1 MTLSTQVI
9 SLLIKLI
16 GAVLLIASSFSV
28 GLSMS
33 KSLYRRKSFIES
45 FIVFIDSLATHIRYN
60 SDDIFKLVSMCANS
74 EELKSFE
81 FFSKP
86 HTEPFDKLWSKSVL
100 TIPRAYALTK
110 EDIDLLLQFG
120 SQLGKT
126 DIDGQ
131 LKHIKL
137 YKEFFKKQLENAED
151 AIVKKSRLYKTM
163 GLFAG
168 TAAALMMI

>member
-1 MTLSTQVI
+1 MQVI
-9 SLLIKLI
+9 FLIVKLI
-16 GAVLLIASSFSV
+16 GAALLIASSFSV
-28 GLSMS
+28 GFSMS
-33 KSLYRRKSFIES
+33 KSLYRRKQFLKS

-60 SDDIFKLVSMCANS
+60 TDDIFRLVSMCS
-74 EELKSFE
+74 DCEELKCFE

-86 HTEPFDKLWSKSVL
+86 HTEPFEKVWSKSVL

-110 EDIDLLLQFG
+110 ADTDLILQFG
-120 SQLGKT
+120 AQLGKT

-137 YKEFFKKQLENAED
+137 YKDFFKKQLDEAEE
-151 AIVKKSRLYKTM
+151 AIAKKSKLYKTM

-168 TAAALMMI
+168 SAAALMMM

>member
-1 MTLSTQVI
+1 
-9 SLLIKLI
+9 
-16 GAVLLIASSFSV
+16 
-28 GLSMS
+28 
-33 KSLYRRKSFIES
+33 
-45 FIVFIDSLATHIRYN
+45 
-60 SDDIFKLVSMCANS
+60 MCANS

-81 FFSKP
+81 FFSNP
-86 HTEPFDKLWSKSVL
+86 YTEPFDKLWSKSVL

>member
-1 MTLSTQVI
+1 MLV
-9 SLLIKLI
+9 KLI

-28 GLSMS
+28 GISMS
-33 KSLYRRKSFIES
+33 KSLYRRRTFLKS
-45 FIVFIDSLATHIRYN
+45 FIVFIDNLATHIRYN
-60 SDDIFKLVSMCANS
+60 TDDIFRLVSICSGS
-74 EELKSFE
+74 EELRCFDY
-81 FFSKP
+81 FDKP
-86 HTEPFDKLWSKSVL
+86 HNEPFEKIWSKSVL

-110 EDIDLLLQFG
+110 SDTDLLLEFG

-137 YKEFFKKQLENAED
+137 YKTFFANQLSEAEE
-151 AIVKKSRLYKTM
+151 AISKKSKLYKTM

-168 TAAALMMI
+168 SAAALMMM

>member
-1 MTLSTQVI
+1 MFVLV
-9 SLLIKLI
+9 KLI
-16 GAVLLIASSFSV
+16 GAALLVASSFAV

-33 KSLYRRKSFIES
+33 KSLYRRKAFIKS

-60 SDDIFKLVSMCANS
+60 TDDIFKLVSMCADS
-74 EELKSFE
+74 EELKCFE

-86 HTEPFDKLWSKSVL
+86 HSEPFDKLWSKSVL

-110 EDIDLLLQFG
+110 SDVELLLQFG

-137 YKEFFKKQLENAED
+137 YKDFFKKQLYDAED
-151 AIVKKSRLYKTM
+151 AIVKKSKLYKTM
-163 GLFAG
+163 GLFVG
-168 TAAALMMI
+168 TAAALMMM

>member
-1 MTLSTQVI
+1 MLF
-9 SLLIKLI
+9 KLI

-33 KSLYRRKSFIES
+33 KSLYRRKQFIKS

-60 SDDIFKLVSMCANS
+60 TDDIFRLVSICS
-74 EELKSFE
+74 DCEELKCFE

-86 HTEPFDKLWSKSVL
+86 NSESFEKIWSKSVL

-110 EDIDLLLQFG
+110 ADTDLILQFG
-120 SQLGKT
+120 AQLGKT
-126 DIDGQ
+126 DIEGQ
-131 LKHIKL
+131 IKHIKL
-137 YKEFFKKQLENAED
+137 YRGFFEKQLGEAEE
-151 AIVKKSRLYKTM
+151 AITKKSKLYKTM

-168 TAAALMMI
+168 SAVALMMM